1 MNNQAVKHK
10 KQKGKRKRS
19 NTINN
24 INNEIIKETKVIETE
39 KDNSI
44 KMKENQDEEEIN
56 NKIIPPKKK
65 AK

>member
-10 KQKGKRKRS
+10 KQKGKRKIS
-19 NTINN
+19 NIIN
-24 INNEIIKETKVIETE
+24 NNEIIKETKIIETE
-39 KDNSI
+39 DNSI

>member
-1 MNNQAVKHK
+1 MNNQTVKHK

-24 INNEIIKETKVIETE
+24 INNELIKETKIIETE

-44 KMKENQDEEEIN
+44 KMKENQDEEETN